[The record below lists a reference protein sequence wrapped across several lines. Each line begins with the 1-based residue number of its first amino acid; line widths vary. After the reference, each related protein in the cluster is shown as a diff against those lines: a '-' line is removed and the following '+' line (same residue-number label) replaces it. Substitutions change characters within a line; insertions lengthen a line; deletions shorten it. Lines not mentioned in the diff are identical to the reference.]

1 MTQIELKDD
10 HYCFVLDSTGE
21 FVEIYMPDNNPDAY
35 VPDNVV
41 RIVQMIADANK
52 STLDLSHDALIDKR

>member
-10 HYCFVLDSTGE
+10 HYCFVLDPTGE
-21 FVEIYMPDNNPDAY
+21 FVEIYLPENDPEAS

-41 RIVQMIADANK
+41 KIVQMIADG
-52 STLDLSHDALIDKR
+52 KRNN